1 MFRVYLEYL
10 GSCKLSHL
18 YGSYVHFVIHKYMIW
33 YKYPFNTFQQEWS
46 AEKNYP
52 IDLASRN
59 NIYMVTSTFERA
71 YLIFYNEVYFKTSWL
86 KGVIQLHKLL
96 FCEEYYMLFFGTNK
110 LKKNSAT

>member
-1 MFRVYLEYL
+1 
-10 GSCKLSHL
+10 
-18 YGSYVHFVIHKYMIW
+18 MIW